1 MDEQKCAAPERER
14 RVGISLTEEAWG
26 RLMHLVCLGNYVVN
40 GWRLPREELA
50 EYNAVAETMYRRHYG
65 AAAGIAEADAE
76 ENEIA
81 DVRDRL
87 GGETEA
93 YLAAFEA
100 DVLRCGAGGAE
111 KS

>member
-1 MDEQKCAAPERER
+1 MEEERVIRLTREKCR
-14 RVGISLTEEAWG
+14 RLAQ
-26 RLMHLVCLGNYVVN
+26 LVFLGNYVVN
-40 GWRLPREELA
+40 GWRAPREELEEYDLLAEEICRA
-50 EYNAVAETMYRRHYG
+50 EYAFST
-65 AAAGIAEADAE
+65 GIAEADAE

>member
-14 RVGISLTEEAWG
+14 HVGISLTEEAWG
-26 RLMHLVCLGNYVVN
+26 RLMHLVFLGNYVVN

-65 AAAGIAEADAE
+65 AATGIAAEDAE

-87 GGETEA
+87 CDSVLK
-93 YLAAFEA
+93 YLEAFEA
-100 DVLRCGAGGAE
+100 DILAE
-111 KS
+111 NGVAL